1 MKILI
6 VDDMDVNLDLLEARL
21 EGSGYEVISAKNGI
35 EALEI
40 LKTDSFDMIISDI
53 LMPKMDGYQLC
64 RECKKDDTLRNIP
77 FVYYTA
83 TYKDKKDEQFA
94 LSLGADRFIV
104 KPMESNSFMEI
115 IEGVLENHKKGLLP
129 PSEIPVEE
137 EGIYFKQY
145 NERLINKLE
154 KKMLDLEREIT
165 ERKLVEETLLR
176 ERDNLRNIFE
186 SIEDGIYIV
195 NQQYDI
201 QYVNPVLVKDFGPY
215 EGVKCYRYFHDLD
228 KVCPWCKSQEVF
240 AGKTVRWEWHS
251 FKNERTYDLID
262 TPMTLTDGTI
272 GKLEIFRDIT
282 ERRKAEASLR
292 ETQATF
298 LTVLDSMAAMVYV
311 GDMETHEILFMNK
324 YMKDSF
330 GADFTGKIC
339 WKSFSN
345 ESGPCGHCNND
356 KLLDEEGNPTG
367 VQVWNNKNPATGKW
381 YINYD
386 RAIKWTDGRY
396 VRLQLAT
403 DITDLKIMEQQ
414 FRQAQKMEAIGT
426 LAGGVAHDFNNILT
440 TIIGNANLVLMEIG
454 KDDTLREEI
463 EEIKIA
469 GERAASLTR
478 QLLAFS
484 RKQVIKPEV
493 MDLNEVIN
501 ETEKMLKR
509 MIGENIEFQTVL
521 EPDLWKVNMDSGQID
536 QIIINMAVNSRDAML
551 QGGKFII
558 ETANVDLDKN
568 FFREHGIDETPS
580 SYVMLA
586 ISDTGSGMDKETREH
601 IFEPFFTT
609 KEIGKGTGLGLSTVY
624 GIAKQ
629 NNGFIWVYSEPG
641 QGTTFKIYLPKVKE
655 SVESEEKER
664 TPVGDLNGS
673 ETVFIVE
680 DDDRLRNLARKILE
694 RHGYSVLDAE
704 DGEDALRVSEA
715 HEGRIDLMLTDVVMP
730 KMGGKE
736 VAERLQPLYPQMKV
750 IYMSGYTDDVIAH
763 HGVLEPGLN
772 FLEKPFTPEDL
783 ARNVRE
789 VLDQ

>member
-6 VDDMDVNLDLLEARL
+6 VDDTDVNLDLLEARL

-137 EGIYFKQY
+137 EDIYFKEY

-165 ERKLVEETLLR
+165 ERKLAEETLLK

-186 SIEDGIYIV
+186 SIKDGIYIV

-228 KVCPWCKSQEVF
+228 KVCPWCKNQEVF

-272 GKLEIFRDIT
+272 GKLVIFRDIT

-292 ETQATF
+292 ESQATF

-521 EPDLWKVNMDSGQID
+521 EPDLWKVHMDSGQID

-750 IYMSGYTDDVIAH
+750 IYMSGYTDDAIAH